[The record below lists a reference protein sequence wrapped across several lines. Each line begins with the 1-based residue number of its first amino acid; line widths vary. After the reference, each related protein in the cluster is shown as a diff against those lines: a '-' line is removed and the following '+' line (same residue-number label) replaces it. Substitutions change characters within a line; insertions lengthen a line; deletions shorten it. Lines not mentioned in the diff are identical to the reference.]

1 MEEKRR
7 KMIEI
12 VTFRQHLCNTPYV
25 CGIALYTIQ
34 NGSFEGL
41 FCIPCSIRPNLFLF
55 DKKDSKARNGDWRG
69 NKRRAETVVGHLEK
83 VFEYGADYFDGVD
96 KKVPVW
102 QKMQQLAWLA
112 EKTNS

>member
-12 VTFRQHLCNTPYV
+12 VTFRQHLCNTPYL
-25 CGIALYTIQ
+25 CGIAPCKIQ
-34 NGSFEGL
+34 NGSFEGF

-55 DKKDSKARNGDWRG
+55 DKNYSKARNGYWRG
-69 NKRRAETVVGHLEK
+69 NKRRAKTVVGNVEE

-96 KKVPVW
+96 REVPVW
-102 QKMQQLAWLA
+102 PKMQQLA
-112 EKTNS
+112 